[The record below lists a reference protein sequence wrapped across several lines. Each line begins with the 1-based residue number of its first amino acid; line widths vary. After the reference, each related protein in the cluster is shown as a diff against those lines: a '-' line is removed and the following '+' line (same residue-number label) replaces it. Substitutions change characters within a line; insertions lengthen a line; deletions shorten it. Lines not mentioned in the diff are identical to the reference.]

1 MSTSFKFVFTAT
13 RDPEADAV
21 QLAEVVLYDTNGSP
35 IEILTA
41 SNPGG
46 SPPVC
51 PVFSVCQSEMPDMAV
66 DGNID
71 THWTDY
77 GEGCYGRA
85 CPEGVPH
92 TSSLVLSLVNNSQ
105 VGSYKFVTAS
115 DRPHR
120 DPVAWTFGRLLPD
133 DSYEVWSAEAD
144 TSISDPDMGEM
155 RSTPTYS
162 PPTRRLAAAAG
173 ASLLAATA
181 DAASVSFRAA
191 AVAAQPAGAA

>member
-1 MSTSFKFVFTAT
+1 MRVRSAGLGGTGETPSPTKSTRYKFVFTAT
-13 RDPEADAV
+13 RDPEANAV
-21 QLAEVVLYDTNGSP
+21 QLAEVILYDTNGSP
-35 IEILTA
+35 IEILAA

-46 SPPVC
+46 SQPVC
-51 PVFSVCQSEMPDMAV
+51 PEGYKCPPSEMPDMAV

-77 GEGCYGRA
+77 GEGCGGFL

-105 VGSYKFVTAS
+105 VGSYKFVTAN

-144 TSISDPDMGEM
+144 TSISDPEFGEDRRAPHTFSSYRQHDAM
-155 RSTPTYS
+155 PWRGRSTS
-162 PPTRRLAAAAG
+162 
-173 ASLLAATA
+173 
-181 DAASVSFRAA
+181 
-191 AVAAQPAGAA
+191 

>member
-1 MSTSFKFVFTAT
+1 MRRALLLLAVAAVDAGMPPSPPMSTSFKFVFTAT

-51 PVFSVCQSEMPDMAV
+51 PVFSHCQSEMPDMAV

-77 GEGCYGRA
+77 GEGCDGRT

-92 TSSLVLSLVNNSQ
+92 TRSLVLSLVNNTQ
-105 VGSYKFVTAS
+105 VGSEGKVLALPPLGSLFTGSRYQLHS
-115 DRPHR
+115 EP
-120 DPVAWTFGRLLPD
+120 LLSRCFLMP
-133 DSYEVWSAEAD
+133 
-144 TSISDPDMGEM
+144 
-155 RSTPTYS
+155 
-162 PPTRRLAAAAG
+162 
-173 ASLLAATA
+173 
-181 DAASVSFRAA
+181 
-191 AVAAQPAGAA
+191 